1 MNPTPQQIDEI
12 INQHFMYEAT
22 DDVDGVVASLAPG
35 AEHEVIPSPYG
46 VLREPASIRQFYL
59 RLFADLKGEGVT
71 PVRRLYGEGFVV
83 DETIWHGHVNDGRQF
98 LCEGRSGPVSFRML
112 HVFELEG
119 GKIRRENVWC
129 DLAAIQQQLGVRAA

>member
-46 VLREPASIRQFYL
+46 VLREPGSIRQFYE

-112 HVFELEG
+112 HVFELESD
-119 GKIRRENVWC
+119 KIRRENVWC
-129 DLAAIQQQLGVRAA
+129 DLAAIQRQLGVQAA

>member
-46 VLREPASIRQFYL
+46 VLREPGRIRQFYE

-119 GKIRRENVWC
+119 DKIRRENVWC
-129 DLAAIQQQLGVRAA
+129 DLAAIQRQLGVHAA

>member
-46 VLREPASIRQFYL
+46 VLRAPGAIREFYT
-59 RLFADLKGEGVT
+59 RLFADLKGESVT

-83 DETIWHGHVNDGRQF
+83 DETVWHGHVNDGRQF

-119 GKIRRENVWC
+119 DKIRRENVWC